1 MMPEMHSTLIM
12 LSFVE
17 RNCVNNKDYVVWQVL
32 ANGIKSITENQT
44 FNDIPLLL
52 RADRGRVTRSR
63 KSFACDKEGFR
74 AIILQRFKGHRIYLD
89 LVISELCNRFEPWPE
104 WLVLGE
110 KCLNFMNEWELE
122 HRRQSKLLNTTTCHS
137 SVAE

>member
-1 MMPEMHSTLIM
+1 MSVVNKLKCQLNDARNAFNSSKTPELIP
-12 LSFVE
+12 LHKTE
-17 RNCVNNKDYVVWQVL
+17 HNKDYVVWQVL

-74 AIILQRFKGHRIYLD
+74 AIVLQRFK
-89 LVISELCNRFEPWPE
+89 
-104 WLVLGE
+104 
-110 KCLNFMNEWELE
+110 
-122 HRRQSKLLNTTTCHS
+122 
-137 SVAE
+137 